1 MQDTKAERTD
11 RNNAFAKAWK
21 RRQAEQEAILAERK
35 QRMILAA
42 KECAELLKHDYQVTR
57 VVLIGSLTG
66 HTTFHDRSDIDL
78 FVEGLPDPVYFKAL
92 NRLYAIAKAHLG
104 EEVDIDL
111 ITDDSATKSMLASV
125 DHYGV
130 EL

>member
-1 MQDTKAERTD
+1 MQDVKNEPID
-11 RNNAFAKAWK
+11 RNNALARAWN
-21 RRQAEQEAILAERK
+21 RRRVEHDAALAERK
-35 QRMILAA
+35 QCMILAA
-42 KECAELLKHDYQVTR
+42 RECAELLRHDYHVTR

-78 FVEGLPDPVYFKAL
+78 FVVGLPDPVYFKVL

-111 ITDDSATKSMLASV
+111 ITDDCATKTMLAMV
-125 DHYGV
+125 DQYGV